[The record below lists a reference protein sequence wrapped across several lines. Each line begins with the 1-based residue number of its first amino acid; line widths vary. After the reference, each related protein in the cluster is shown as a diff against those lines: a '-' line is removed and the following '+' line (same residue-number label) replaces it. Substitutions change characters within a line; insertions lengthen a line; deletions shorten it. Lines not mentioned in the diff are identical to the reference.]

1 VDAQYQSSRTLM
13 QDMSLL
19 VLARSK
25 LTQLLATQQAMLQ
38 ELRTNQTAL
47 MESESRLRAI
57 TESTRTVMFLKD
69 LEGRYLF
76 ANRAFEDLLH
86 FPDDHYVGKTDSD
99 LFTPA
104 VADGVRRNDQWVIA
118 TGQALEVEEQVLL
131 EDGMHTFSSV
141 KVPVCDPQGT
151 IYAVCG
157 MATDITERK
166 RMENEI
172 RIAAVAFDSPI
183 CMLITDENQ
192 VIQRVNKAFEAST
205 GFSAAYAVGRT
216 PDFLRSDKHD
226 EAFYANMW
234 QSVHATGSWQGEVWG
249 RRFNQE
255 LYLKWLS
262 VSAVRD
268 EAGRISH
275 YVGTEADISERKNAE
290 AALLQLNQTL
300 QDQKKQLREL
310 VAQNEVA
317 RESERK
323 HIAREVHDELGQV
336 LTALRMDTSFIAM
349 RFSQLD
355 PALNAKVLGM
365 RALVDSAIQGVRNVA
380 SNLRPMALEMG
391 IFLALDWL
399 CKDFAKRT
407 GIDCVLDTEDQNMV
421 LDEARSIVVF
431 RIVQESLTNISR
443 YAQARQ
449 VFVTLGRRG
458 NEMGVEVQ
466 DDGLGFDTKIAQKAK
481 TFGLLGMKERALALS
496 GRLDVVSAPGQGTT
510 IGLSIPFER
519 RTLDG
524 AER

>member
-1 VDAQYQSSRTLM
+1 
-13 QDMSLL
+13 
-19 VLARSK
+19 
-25 LTQLLATQQAMLQ
+25 
-38 ELRTNQTAL
+38 
-47 MESESRLRAI
+47 
-57 TESTRTVMFLKD
+57 
-69 LEGRYLF
+69 
-76 ANRAFEDLLH
+76 
-86 FPDDHYVGKTDSD
+86 
-99 LFTPA
+99 
-104 VADGVRRNDQWVIA
+104 
-118 TGQALEVEEQVLL
+118 
-131 EDGMHTFSSV
+131 
-141 KVPVCDPQGT
+141 
-151 IYAVCG
+151 
-157 MATDITERK
+157 
-166 RMENEI
+166 
-172 RIAAVAFDSPI
+172 
-183 CMLITDENQ
+183 
-192 VIQRVNKAFEAST
+192 
-205 GFSAAYAVGRT
+205 VGRT
-216 PDFLRSDKHD
+216 PDFLRSGKHD
-226 EAFYANMW
+226 EAFYTNLW
-234 QSVHATGSWQGEVWG
+234 QSVRETGSWQGEVWG
-249 RRFNQE
+249 LRFNQE

-290 AALLQLNQTL
+290 AALLQLNHTL

-399 CKDFAKRT
+399 CKDFVKRT
-407 GIDCVLDTEDQNMV
+407 GIDCVLRTEDQNMV

-443 YAQARQ
+443 YAQASQ

-458 NEMGVEVQ
+458 NEMGVEVR
-466 DDGLGFDTKIAQKAK
+466 DDGLGFDTMKAEQAK
-481 TFGLLGMKERALALS
+481 TFGLLGMKERALALG

-519 RTLDG
+519 RTQDG